1 MNVPLTTTLDID
13 HDAPVISR
21 EEITIDAPWDV
32 VWNLHTD
39 INSWPSW
46 RPDVNTAQL
55 VGPFAVGTAFQWQ
68 TAGLDITST
77 IAQVVTGSRTIW
89 GGPASGI
96 DGVHI
101 WEFTPHD
108 DGTVV
113 RTTESW
119 NGDPV
124 RANVTA
130 LQSALDASL
139 QVWLRD
145 LRDEAVRRAHA
156 DAT

>member
-1 MNVPLTTTLDID
+1 MDVPLTTGLDID
-13 HDAPVISR
+13 RDAPVISH
-21 EEITIDAPWDV
+21 EEITVDAPLDV

-39 INSWPSW
+39 INSWPTW
-46 RPDVNTAQL
+46 RPDVTQAQL
-55 VGPFAVGTAFQWQ
+55 AGPFHVGSAFHWQ
-68 TAGLDITST
+68 TGGLDITST

-89 GGPASGI
+89 GGPAGGI
-96 DGVHI
+96 DGVHV
-101 WEFTPHD
+101 WEFLPRDT
-108 DGTVV
+108 GTLV

-139 QVWLRD
+139 QVWLKN
-145 LRDEAVRRAHA
+145 LRDEAVHRALTLA
-156 DAT
+156 R